1 VNHTHQQRKPK
12 KKKKGNYINEKM
24 KKEIYIISGGFF
36 VKEKVYQH

>member
-1 VNHTHQQRKPK
+1 VNHTHQKRKPK